1 MRWLVVDPQLPW
13 DHSGK
18 TERKFQFILLLLVV
32 LSVVFAFIISQ
43 VILPPKQRVKAEI
56 PDRIVKM
63 ILDQKKK
70 VIPPPPPPEPEPEPE
85 PEEKKPEEKKPEPE
99 VKKVPEEIKPE
110 PEPEPDRE
118 EAREIAEQH
127 LAVFDVLAD
136 LRDEPSI
143 DKIDSERQLSLGEAK
158 AQVVERD
165 MITNSARK
173 SSGGVRVGTASSGIA
188 GTGLSGGG
196 SQTVRSNLAAAK
208 EKQNRL
214 SASGK
219 AQRPS
224 ENIEQ
229 HMDSSKSSFF
239 ALYNRALRSNPGMQG
254 EVIFRISILPSGRV
268 SKVVIISSG
277 LNDKKLERK
286 LMARIRLIKFGKMS
300 VETWT
305 DNYRMTFLPS

>member
-18 TERKFQFILLLLVV
+18 TERKFQFILLTLFV
-32 LSVVFAFIISQ
+32 LSIIFAFIISE
-43 VILPPKQRVKAEI
+43 VVLPPKQRVKAEI

-63 ILDQKKK
+63 VLDQKKK

-85 PEEKKPEEKKPEPE
+85 PEEPKPEEKKPEPE
-99 VKKVPEEIKPE
+99 VKKVPEEKK

-118 EAREIAEQH
+118 QAREVAEQH
-127 LAVFDVLAD
+127 LAVFDALAD

-143 DKIDSERQLSLGEAK
+143 DKIDAERQLSLGEAK
-158 AQVVERD
+158 AQIVERD

-196 SQTVRSNLAAAK
+196 SQTVSSNLAAAK
-208 EKQNRL
+208 QKQKRL
-214 SASGK
+214 SDSGK

-254 EVIFRISILPSGRV
+254 EVIFRISILASGRV

-277 LNDKKLERK
+277 LNDNKLERK